1 MPMYNLIE
9 YSDNFLATTASLQ
22 QIHKDEP
29 KNSINAE
36 IAEPLKYFSKIWRTL
51 AKPLINCKINLILI
65 WPEKCVISEI
75 HRVTTFIIT
84 DNKHY
89 VPVVTLSSGDNEN
102 YYNNQNQVLKEQLTG
117 INVYQKINRKTKTM
131 FKLLNSS
138 KLSRSNQA
146 FCVIIS

>member
-1 MPMYNLIE
+1 M
-9 YSDNFLATTASLQ
+9 
-22 QIHKDEP
+22 
-29 KNSINAE
+29 
-36 IAEPLKYFSKIWRTL
+36 
-51 AKPLINCKINLILI
+51 
-65 WPEKCVISEI
+65 ISEV